1 MEKNTIT
8 NSDVDLLTDVEKQF
22 VIKRQNSKKKNES
35 GYCHWVK

>member
-22 VIKRQNSKKKNES
+22 VIKRQNSKKKMNLVIVI
-35 GYCHWVK
+35 G